1 MKISE
6 LRRVESFENPTL
18 FLLANQL
25 IKNMETFVSNA
36 EQCTEMFGDSESNF
50 ESFYGLL
57 HVEEALRFAQCRRR
71 RPYRPKL

>member
-1 MKISE
+1 MKVSE

-57 HVEEALRFAQCRRR
+57 QCRRGLEIR
-71 RPYRPKL
+71 AVPKERAL